1 MAHIEPNHT
10 TAHTEPRPQPYD
22 LLRFMNVK
30 RVFNTQPEVCGMI
43 IQVGEIVHERMLKKP
58 MMTFILSVQ
67 AGLLLSFGILMSCQ
81 VGGRWGGST
90 GVNNFVFAGFG
101 IPFGLTFIV
110 LCQGSELITANYM
123 FTTFAVLAAE
133 PKERPRQIKAL
144 LLNWFVCW
152 WANLAGAILHF
163 TLFAWQTGLV
173 KTVKIEGRK
182 LPASSYSDPLNT
194 LEHIETIYYESQDA
208 FRDDF
213 FNSDF
218 CSRNNYALAN
228 MCKLINAARAKCTAN
243 FGTSIL
249 RGWGCNWMV
258 CLAIWLQMI
267 ATEPISKLF
276 MIWLP
281 IELFISSGFDHL
293 VVNEFLIPGGIMI
306 GGYYI
311 DHRANWGNAFFFN
324 FLPVTI
330 GSIFGAWSLVF
341 PFWSVSVVPK
351 PSFRFILFIFLPQV
365 RQQGCVVHC
374 PGEAQG
380 LHPRR
385 LWPSRESRRRRS
397 QSRRRS

>member
-30 RVFNTQPEVCGMI
+30 RVFNTQPEICGMV

-81 VGGRWGGST
+81 VGGRWGGTT
-90 GVNNFVFAGFG
+90 GINNFVFAGFG

-133 PKERPRQIKAL
+133 PAERPRQIKAL
-144 LLNWFVCW
+144 LINWFVCW
-152 WANLAGAILHF
+152 WGNIAGAILHF
-163 TLFAWQTGLV
+163 TVFAWQTGLV
-173 KTVKIEGRK
+173 KTVKIKGSD
-182 LPASSYSDPLNT
+182 LPASSYSDPMNT
-194 LEHIETIYYESQDA
+194 LEHIETIYYESQEA
-208 FRDDF
+208 FRQDYF
-213 FNSDF
+213 AGDF
-218 CSRNNYALAN
+218 CSRNNFALAN

-281 IELFISSGFDHL
+281 ITLFVAVGLDHF
-293 VVNEFLIPGGIMI
+293 VVNCWLLPGAILI
-306 GGYYI
+306 GGRNL
-311 DHRANWGNAFFFN
+311 DHRINWGNAFFFN
-324 FLPVTI
+324 LLPATI
-330 GSIFGAWSLVF
+330 GSILGAWCLVGHIWF
-341 PFWSVSVVPK
+341 VYK
-351 PSFRFILFIFLPQV
+351 EYYFIAQQK
-365 RQQGCVVHC
+365 RQTYRPVGGGGVLCGDGGSAEGNGARVNGGEEGAENGQG
-374 PGEAQG
+374 QG
-380 LHPRR
+380 HGG
-385 LWPSRESRRRRS
+385 SS
-397 QSRRRS
+397 